1 MTTQLVKYQ
10 PFSNSDVE
18 AKFDAFPEKERVG
31 LLQLRALILETA
43 DQLPNVGAVE
53 ETLKWGQPS
62 YVTTPTK
69 LGKPKSGS
77 PIRLGIPK
85 TGGFGIYTHCQTTL
99 ISDFQNLFPDDF
111 TYEGNR
117 AIHFDNA
124 DQMPL
129 DKLRLFISSALTY
142 HPK

>member
-1 MTTQLVKYQ
+1 MKNI
-10 PFSNSDVE
+10 PFQNPDLE
-18 AKFDAFPEKERVG
+18 QAFASFPTKERDG
-31 LLQLRALILETA
+31 LLALRSLIFEMAA
-43 DQLPNVGAVE
+43 DLPQVGEIE

-62 YVTTPTK
+62 YQTR
-69 LGKPKSGS
+69 KPKSGS
-77 PIRLGIPK
+77 PIRLGLTKSGGQK

-99 ISDFQNLFPDDF
+99 ISDFQNLFPDEF

-124 DQMPL
+124 NDMPL

-142 HPK
+142 HIKK

>member
-1 MTTQLVKYQ
+1 MLRSLIFEIATHL
-10 PFSNSDVE
+10 
-18 AKFDAFPEKERVG
+18 PEVG
-31 LLQLRALILETA
+31 EI
-43 DQLPNVGAVE
+43 E

-62 YVTTPTK
+62 YLTS
-69 LGKPKSGS
+69 KPKSGS

-117 AIHFDNA
+117 AIHFNSGD
-124 DQMPL
+124 DIPF
-129 DKLRLFISSALTY
+129 DKLRMFISSALTY
-142 HPK
+142 HIKK